1 MTLKKLN
8 CWEYMKSDKEI
19 SQFIKKMGFRLVKAG
34 VRFINQGE
42 ISNSVYIVKSGTC
55 RLVIEKSG
63 NLHPVSHLG
72 KGEIIG
78 MVSLLTG
85 EPQHVHFEAE
95 TDLELGELSKD
106 LFDDISRENP
116 AWLDF
121 LTEILVNR
129 LDSPRPIADRAIGKY
144 VLTDII
150 GRGGY
155 SIKIKAT
162 VSMDFKGSL
171 SRCQYDG

>member
-72 KGEIIG
+72 KRRNYRYG
-78 MVSLLTG
+78 VL
-85 EPQHVHFEAE
+85 
-95 TDLELGELSKD
+95 
-106 LFDDISRENP
+106 
-116 AWLDF
+116 
-121 LTEILVNR
+121 
-129 LDSPRPIADRAIGKY
+129 ADRR
-144 VLTDII
+144 TP
-150 GRGGY
+150 
-155 SIKIKAT
+155 T
-162 VSMDFKGSL
+162 CTF
-171 SRCQYDG
+171 